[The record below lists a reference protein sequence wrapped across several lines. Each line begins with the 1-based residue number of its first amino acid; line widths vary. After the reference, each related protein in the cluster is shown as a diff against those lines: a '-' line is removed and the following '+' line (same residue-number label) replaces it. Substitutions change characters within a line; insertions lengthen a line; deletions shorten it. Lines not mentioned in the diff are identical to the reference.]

1 MNKKIFV
8 ATFAFI
14 VNSEGKV
21 LLVRRAS
28 HDTFPGRWELPGG
41 GLDSG
46 ERPEESIERE
56 VFEEVGLNAKAVRP
70 LSVTTHGNHDGTSDI
85 VRITYECRI
94 TDNNENVSLDT
105 DHDAFQWISQDKL
118 HSFDKKAPLYDIAI
132 DIANS
137 KTISTNF

>member
-1 MNKKIFV
+1 MIRKIFV

-14 VNSEGKV
+14 VNSEEKV
-21 LLVRRAS
+21 LLVRRAP

-56 VFEEVGLNAKAVRP
+56 VLEEVGLNVNASRP
-70 LSVTTHGNHDGTSDI
+70 LSVITHENHDGTSDI

-94 TDNNENVSLDT
+94 IDSNEEVTLDA
-105 DHDAFQWISQDKL
+105 DHDAFQWVNQDKL
-118 HSFDKKAPLYDIAI
+118 HSFDKEAPLYDIAM
-132 DIANS
+132 DIANYRM
-137 KTISTNF
+137 ISTTL

>member
-1 MNKKIFV
+1 MIKKIFV

-14 VNSEGKV
+14 VNQEAKV
-21 LLVRRAS
+21 LLVRRAP

-56 VFEEVGLNAKAVRP
+56 VIEEVGLNVNAVRP
-70 LSVTTHGNHDGTSDI
+70 LSVTTHENHDGTSDI

-94 TDNNENVSLDT
+94 VDNNEEVSLDI
-105 DHDAFQWISQDKL
+105 DHDAFQWVNQDKL